1 MLHWTDSTQMSL
13 RLRPRDSGCNYIFP
27 YDVMSDYSKNFAS
40 MSFVRKCAIGTY
52 VAIAMRIIDVRTR
65 RTSTDEPYLEVMGV
79 DTEGVDVWPLRL
91 WRHEEGDIRPGGAYV
106 VRGLKV
112 VNDRTWDSQKGVWT
126 RFAATAKTIACSV
139 RTAVEDV
146 SDVVSTTQYL

>member
-1 MLHWTDSTQMSL
+1 MLLWTVNTQMSL
-13 RLRPRDSGCNYIFP
+13 RLRPGDSGCNYIFP

-40 MSFVRKCAIGTY
+40 MSFVQKCPIGTY
-52 VAIAMRIIDVRTR
+52 VAIAMRVIHVRSR
-65 RTSTDEPYLEVMGV
+65 RTVTGDPYLEVMGV
-79 DTEGVDVWPLRL
+79 DTEGLDVCSLRL

-112 VNDRTWDSQKGVWT
+112 VNARTWDSSKGVW
-126 RFAATAKTIACSV
+126 RWESQQTIACSV

-146 SDVVSTTQYL
+146 SDVDTITQYL

>member
-1 MLHWTDSTQMSL
+1 MSL
-13 RLRPRDSGCNYIFP
+13 RLRPGDSGCNYIFP

-52 VAIAMRIIDVRTR
+52 VAIAMRVIHVRSR
-65 RTSTDEPYLEVMGV
+65 RTVTDDPYLEVMGV
-79 DTEGVDVWPLRL
+79 DTEGLDVCSLRL
-91 WRHEEGDIRPGGAYV
+91 WRREEGDIRPGGAYA

-112 VNDRTWDSQKGVWT
+112 VNDRTWDSQKGVW
-126 RFAATAKTIACSV
+126 RWDSQKTIACSV

-146 SDVVSTTQYL
+146 SDVDSTTQYL